1 MQTAI
6 ERVVV
11 ESLMVLLLAFCQW
24 LENTP
29 PAMAFRDS
37 VWMFNITETLHT
49 LGIVLVAGTIMLV
62 DLRLL
67 GLGLK
72 REPVSDV
79 VSRIVPWTLCG
90 FGFMFVTGFCLFS
103 AEAVKL
109 YDSGPFRIKLLLL
122 ALAGLNA
129 LIFHRTIYRQ
139 AAAWDT
145 APVAPLRA
153 PLAGL
158 LSLIFWI
165 AVIAAGRSIAYA
177 PGYDRT

>member
-1 MQTAI
+1 MH
-6 ERVVV
+6 
-11 ESLMVLLLAFCQW
+11 LLGFCRW

-29 PAMAFRDS
+29 AAMAFRNS
-37 VWMFNITETLHT
+37 TWMFDILETFHT
-49 LGIVLVAGTIMLV
+49 LGIVQVAGTIMLV

-79 VSRIVPWTLCG
+79 VSRIVPWTLWG
-90 FGFMFVTGFCLFS
+90 FAFMAVSGFCLFS

-109 YDSGPFRIKLLLL
+109 YDSTAFRLKLVLL

-129 LIFHRTIYRQ
+129 LIFHLTVYRR
-139 AAAWDT
+139 ATEWEN

-153 PLAGL
+153 RVAGL
-158 LSLIFWI
+158 LSLLFWM
-165 AVIAAGRSIAYA
+165 AVIAAGRAIAYG